1 MSELASLRSAHGA
14 FTEFYEQIDET
25 RAILSQIDPTITTQA
40 DYATMQGVV
49 LNLFH
54 ILAIGVQDLRLTVE
68 QAIESVEAEQKRP
81 SEKNDAPDSS
91 ETGD

>member
-40 DYATMQGVV
+40 DYATM